1 MKKILSVAVVV
12 VLASCAT
19 APTPA
24 PAPVAA
30 PVASPEPAPATA
42 PVVAETPPP
51 PKVMTWEDPL
61 PVSIKSFYP
70 NGDPSGT
77 LNFQYNAQGFLVRQ
91 ESLNGNGVV
100 TEIRTGKAKGE
111 VWRITITAAQNGEV
125 ISYEDRTLG
134 AAGELLVQ
142 NFLNPKEV
150 VQASNEYAYDALGRK
165 VQWLAK
171 TGAGG
176 LQAKT
181 LYKYDAAG
189 NNIRTEVYDAGG
201 TLTNVFES
209 TYDDQGRIITR
220 RGFDASSNLVE
231 QTNFTWKD
239 SRKVKEE
246 TVKPLLR
253 TIEYSYGEKA
263 APTGIVSSVRGK
275 VVERQILDYQW
286 FTKTKTIA
294 P

>member
-1 MKKILSVAVVV
+1 MKKILTVAVAVI
-12 VLASCAT
+12 LASCAT
-19 APTPA
+19 APTSAPAPAAVPVVTPEPAAAALPAEKPA
-24 PAPVAA
+24 PAPQVI
-30 PVASPEPAPATA
+30 S
-42 PVVAETPPP
+42 
-51 PKVMTWEDPL
+51 WEEPL
-61 PVSIKSFYP
+61 PVTIKSFYP
-70 NGDPSGT
+70 NGDPSGSLT
-77 LNFQYNAQGFLVRQ
+77 FQYNAQGLLVRQ

-100 TEIRTGKAKGE
+100 TEVRTGKARGDL
-111 VWRITITAAQNGEV
+111 WRITITAAQNGEV
-125 ISYEDRTLG
+125 VSYEDRTLG
-134 AAGELLVQ
+134 ATGELLVQ
-142 NFLNPKEV
+142 TFLNPKEV
-150 VQASNEYAYDALGRK
+150 VQASNEYAYDAQGRK

-181 LYKYDAAG
+181 LYKYDSAG
-189 NNIRTEVYDAGG
+189 NNVRTEVYDAGG

-209 TYDDQGRIITR
+209 AYDDQGRIQTR

-239 SRKVKEE
+239 GRKVKEE

-253 TIEYSYGEKA
+253 TIEYSYGEKS

-286 FTKTKTIA
+286 ITKTKTVT